1 MTQEIIENILIK
13 LPIKEAVRTS
23 VLSSKWKSSWASIPD
38 LVFTGKISESEL
50 IRSVDS
56 VLLLH
61 QGSILKFELVSRQ
74 LACDEAINRWLLALS
89 KNGLKDLRLIFYIF
103 KDCLVPSS
111 LFSCHKLERLE
122 ISGCTINAPECFHG
136 LELLRHLTLG
146 TYILEGV
153 TIEKFVSSCPL
164 LESLTLFGVKHDRLI
179 IRAPNLKQLI
189 LLESFNDLMLE
200 TPKLSSA
207 TIFAFPRDFGDDG
220 CKGKLLHTIGALS
233 NIEELRID
241 SQFCKYLATRLIPKK
256 LPVTFFHLKKLS
268 IHLNSRSKMVETAL
282 CIFRNAPNLK
292 TLGVFVPSQIV
303 WEEQRITSIS
313 ILKKLEVVVIL
324 GFADNASLLAFSK
337 FIFSTT
343 PKLEKLVIDREDI
356 NRLNLDDQT
365 ESLMEVGSLP
375 RLSSKA
381 EIVLDESSKY

>member
-1 MTQEIIENILIK
+1 MKEK
-13 LPIKEAVRTS
+13 LRKKKEQREGGELKKKEREGRGSRT
-23 VLSSKWKSSWASIPD
+23 WERRE
-38 LVFTGKISESEL
+38 G
-50 IRSVDS
+50 R
-56 VLLLH
+56 
-61 QGSILKFELVSRQ
+61 GS
-74 LACDEAINRWLLALS
+74 
-89 KNGLKDLRLIFYIF
+89 
-103 KDCLVPSS
+103 
-111 LFSCHKLERLE
+111 
-122 ISGCTINAPECFHG
+122 
-136 LELLRHLTLG
+136 TLG
-146 TYILEGV
+146 SRADGGSEVAKEGSETRKV
-153 TIEKFVSSCPL
+153 RARIARIKSKRLARSWMTLMIIRGMSQIRVDRFLRQNAREKFVSSCPL

-220 CKGKLLHTIGALS
+220 CKGKLLHTIGALC

-313 ILKKLEVVVIL
+313 FLKKLEVVVIL
-324 GFADNASLLAFSK
+324 GFADTASLLAFSK